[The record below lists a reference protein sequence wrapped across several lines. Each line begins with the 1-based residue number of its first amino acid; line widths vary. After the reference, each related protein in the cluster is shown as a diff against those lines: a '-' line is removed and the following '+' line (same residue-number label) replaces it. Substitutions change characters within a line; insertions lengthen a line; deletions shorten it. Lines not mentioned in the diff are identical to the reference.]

1 MNPLRLVFATAV
13 RPFSTKKKRANRKN
27 MPKIESYDTLFL
39 LIPVAYKD

>member
-1 MNPLRLVFATAV
+1 MSLARIAFATAV

-39 LIPVAYKD
+39 IIPVTVEK